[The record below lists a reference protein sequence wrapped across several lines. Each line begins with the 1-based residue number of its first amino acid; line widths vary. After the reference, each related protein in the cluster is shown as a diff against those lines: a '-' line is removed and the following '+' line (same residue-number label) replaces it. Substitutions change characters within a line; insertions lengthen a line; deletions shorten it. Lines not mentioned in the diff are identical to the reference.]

1 MPRSIRE
8 PEKKETMTEWSDG
21 RKNRGACSG
30 TRGARWTRSR
40 RNERSA
46 SRFIG
51 STVKK
56 LRLASRPPVLH
67 CPPHCWRNVL
77 RTRNEI
83 TASKRDSPRL
93 PSGQI
98 RISSGDKPA
107 RDSVHRSWTYR
118 ISFLLA
124 TRRNHGADAF
134 VDDSPS
140 ERQFERERSLPMD
153 RGRRT
158 FGRSLRNKPLLLLYS
173 SILSKAMRRS
183 AITFREVTM
192 HDRACNCTNGRWII
206 CG

>member
-1 MPRSIRE
+1 
-8 PEKKETMTEWSDG
+8 MTEWSDG
-21 RKNRGACSG
+21 RKNRGAR
-30 TRGARWTRSR
+30 TRGERGTGSR

-67 CPPHCWRNVL
+67 SAPHCWRNVL

-83 TASKRDSPRL
+83 TARKRDSPRL

-107 RDSVHRSWTYR
+107 RDSVHRSWTSR

-158 FGRSLRNKPLLLLYS
+158 FGRRASKQTTRTPPFDSLESDASLGHYVP
-173 SILSKAMRRS
+173 RS
-183 AITFREVTM
+183 YDHAQHSVTVPRTM
-192 HDRACNCTNGRWII
+192 KNCG
-206 CG
+206 